1 MYLSPDSGG
10 RQNLINNYRSTP
22 APTDFAARQRWVF
35 YCQSSEEDTLTSPAQ
50 IPNQEVIHESSMRL
64 AADAP
69 AIIPF
74 MEDEIQRFDAEV
86 DRFRTGELDNT
97 VFTPF
102 RLRQGVY
109 GQRQADVQMIR
120 VKLPGGII
128 SADML
133 DSFGDITEKYAP
145 LQKGHIT
152 TRENIQ
158 IHHIPLEQT
167 SEVLRILGSVGLST
181 REACGNTVRNVVGP
195 PTAGVS
201 PEEVFDP
208 TPYLTAYVRFGVRHP
223 ITQNFPRKFKSAFT
237 GNDQRDE
244 VAAAIQDLTFV
255 SQFKEVD
262 SERRKGFKVY
272 CGGGTSIMPR
282 LAKPLYEWVSE
293 DDYLR
298 VALAVWTVFN
308 NADILRKNRMMARL
322 KVLIDKIGLDE
333 FRDMVDAELAN
344 IGPIDFRPLM
354 TAEDIQHEEPPAQP
368 STGNGDHSEP
378 EYQAWIQSNVE
389 AQRQDGY
396 HVAHIKIVRGDLTP
410 EQFRGLADI
419 VRKYTGGK
427 ARTTQEQNLVLRWV
441 PTGHLHD
448 VWTAL
453 KSLDLGE
460 AGHSHISNVVSCPG
474 TDSCKLGITA
484 SMGLAQALR
493 TEMADWNGLSED
505 KGVGDIRIKMSGC
518 PNGCG
523 LHHIANI
530 GFHGAA
536 VKGAEGQQIP
546 AYELFL
552 GGNYG
557 DNQVEDSRIGTRVPR
572 VKVPAKLVPS
582 VLKDIVSYYKDN
594 RANDAERFNDFLDR
608 VGLEEMTAVA
618 AKAQEIG
625 HEAEGG
631 GEMYFDWERT
641 NQYVLERGEGEC
653 AV

>member
-1 MYLSPDSGG
+1 M
-10 RQNLINNYRSTP
+10 
-22 APTDFAARQRWVF
+22 
-35 YCQSSEEDTLTSPAQ
+35 TSQAHA
-50 IPNQEVIHESSMRL
+50 PNQNDIHEASMNL
-64 AADAP
+64 APDATG
-69 AIIPF
+69 IIPF
-74 MEDEIQRFDAEV
+74 MEDEIVRFDAEV
-86 DRFRTGELDNT
+86 DRFRSGELDNT

-109 GQRQADVQMIR
+109 GQRQVDVQMIR
-120 VKLPGGII
+120 VKLPGGIA

-133 DSFGDITEKYAP
+133 DALGEIAEHYAP

-158 IHHIPLEQT
+158 FHHIPLDQT
-167 SEVLRILGSVGLST
+167 STALRLLGKVGLST

-195 PTAGVS
+195 ATAGVS
-201 PEEVFDP
+201 PEETFDP

-223 ITQNFPRKFKSAFT
+223 ITQNFPRKFKTAFT

-255 SQFKEVD
+255 SQYKEID
-262 SERRKGFKVY
+262 GEQRKGFKVY

-282 LAKPLYEWVSE
+282 LAKPLYDWVSE

-298 VALAVWTVFN
+298 VALAIWTVFN

-333 FRDMVDAELAN
+333 FKQLVETELAG
-344 IGPIDFRPLM
+344 IGPIDHRPLM
-354 TAEDIQHEEPPAQP
+354 VAQEIQRETPPAQP
-368 STGNGDHSEP
+368 AEASTEDSP
-378 EYQAWIQSNVE
+378 EYRQWYDTNVA
-389 AQRQDGY
+389 AQRQEGY
-396 HVAHIKIVRGDLTP
+396 HVVYVKPVRGDLSP
-410 EQFRGLADI
+410 EQFHGLANI
-419 VRKYTGGK
+419 VREYAGGN
-427 ARTTQEQNLVLRWV
+427 AHTTQEQNLVIRWV
-441 PTGHLHD
+441 PTGHLAT
-448 VWTAL
+448 VWRAL
-453 KSLDLGE
+453 VALNLGE
-460 AGHSHISNVVSCPG
+460 PGHDHITNVVSCPG
-474 TDSCKLGITA
+474 TDSCKLGITS
-484 SMGLAQALR
+484 SMGLAEALR
-493 TEMADWNGLSED
+493 SEMQSWNGMQQD
-505 KGVGDIRIKMSGC
+505 AGVKDIRIKMSGC

-536 VKGAEGQQIP
+536 VKGVDGQQIP
-546 AYELFL
+546 SYELFL

-557 DNQVEDSRIGTRVPR
+557 DNHVEDSRIGTRVPK

-582 VLKDIVSYYKDN
+582 VLKEIVTFYKDN
-594 RANDAERFNDFLDR
+594 RDNESERFNDFLER
-608 VGLEEMTAVA
+608 VGIEEVTSVA
-618 AKAQEIG
+618 ARAQEIG

>member
-1 MYLSPDSGG
+1 MTSQAQSPSLEEIHSASLKLAED
-10 RQNLINNYRSTP
+10 
-22 APTDFAARQRWVF
+22 APT
-35 YCQSSEEDTLTSPAQ
+35 
-50 IPNQEVIHESSMRL
+50 
-64 AADAP
+64 
-69 AIIPF
+69 IIPF
-74 MEDEIQRFDAEV
+74 MEDEIQRLDTEI
-86 DRFRTGELDNT
+86 DRFRTGELDNL

-133 DSFGDITEKYAP
+133 DCFGEITETYAP
-145 LQKGHIT
+145 LKKGHIT

-158 IHHIPLEQT
+158 LHHIPLEQT
-167 SEVLRILGSVGLST
+167 SEVLRQLGEVGLST

-195 PTAGVS
+195 ATAGVS
-201 PEEVFDP
+201 AEEVFDP

-237 GNDQRDE
+237 GNDKRDE

-255 SQFKEVD
+255 SQYKEID
-262 SERRKGFKVY
+262 GEQRKGFKVY

-298 VALAVWTVFN
+298 VALAIWTVFN

-333 FRDMVDAELAN
+333 FRDMVDAELAQ

-354 TAEDIQHEEPPAQP
+354 AAEEIQTEHPPAQP
-368 STGNGDHSEP
+368 ASANGDDNDP
-378 EYQAWIQSNVE
+378 QYQAWLDTNVE
-389 AQRQDGY
+389 AQRQEGY
-396 HVAHIKIVRGDLTP
+396 HVIYVKAVRGDLDP
-410 EQFRGLADI
+410 AQFHGLADI
-419 VRKYTGGK
+419 VRKFTGGK
-427 ARTTQEQNLVLRWV
+427 ARTTQEQNIVLRWV
-441 PTGHLHD
+441 PTGYLHD
-448 VWTAL
+448 VWQAL
-453 KSLDLGE
+453 RELDLAE
-460 AGHSHISNVVSCPG
+460 AGHNHITNVVSCPG

-484 SMGLAQALR
+484 SMGLAKALR
-493 TEMADWNGLSED
+493 DEMSNWNGLAD
-505 KGVGDIRIKMSGC
+505 DTGVGDIKIKMSGC

-530 GFHGAA
+530 GFHGGA
-536 VKGAEGQQIP
+536 VKGVDGQQIP
-546 AYELFL
+546 SYELFL

-557 DNQVEDSRIGTRVPR
+557 DNQVEDSRIGTRVPK

-582 VLKDIVSYYKDN
+582 VLKEIVSYYKDH
-594 RANDAERFNDFLDR
+594 RSADSEGFNDFLDR
-608 VGLEEMTAVA
+608 VGLEELTSVA
-618 AKAQEIG
+618 ARAQEVG

-631 GEMYFDWERT
+631 GDMYFDWERT

>member
-1 MYLSPDSGG
+1 M
-10 RQNLINNYRSTP
+10 
-22 APTDFAARQRWVF
+22 
-35 YCQSSEEDTLTSPAQ
+35 TSPAQ
-50 IPNQEVIHESSMRL
+50 PPSLEDIHSASLEL
-64 AADAP
+64 AQGADT
-69 AIIPF
+69 IIPY

-97 VFTPF
+97 VFTPY

-133 DSFGDITEKYAP
+133 DCFGEITDQYAP
-145 LQKGHIT
+145 LKKGHIT

-158 IHHIPLEQT
+158 LHHIPLEQT
-167 SEVLRILGSVGLST
+167 SEVLRMLGAVGLST

-195 PTAGVS
+195 ATAGVN
-201 PEEVFDP
+201 PDEVFDP

-237 GNDQRDE
+237 GNDKRDE
-244 VAAAIQDLTFV
+244 VAAAIQDLTYV
-255 SQFKEVD
+255 SQYKEID
-262 SERRKGFKVY
+262 GEQRKGFKVY

-298 VALAVWTVFN
+298 VALAIWTVFN

-333 FRDMVDAELAN
+333 FRDLVDAELAQ
-344 IGPIDFRPLM
+344 IGPIDFRNLM
-354 TAEDIQHEEPPAQP
+354 DAEEIQREDPPAQP
-368 STGNGDHSEP
+368 ASANGNDSDP
-378 EYQAWIQSNVE
+378 EYQAWLNANVE

-396 HVAHIKIVRGDLTP
+396 HVIYIKTVRGDLNP
-410 EQFRGLADI
+410 AQFHGLADI

-427 ARTTQEQNLVLRWV
+427 ARATQEQNLVLRWV
-441 PTGHLHD
+441 PAGYLHE
-448 VWTAL
+448 VWEAL
-453 KSLDLGE
+453 RELELGE
-460 AGHSHISNVVSCPG
+460 AGHNHITNVVSCPG

-493 TEMADWNGLSED
+493 TEMSGWNGLAD
-505 KGVGDIRIKMSGC
+505 DAGVGDIKIKMSGC

-536 VKGAEGQQIP
+536 VKGVEGQQIP
-546 AYELFL
+546 SYELFL

-557 DNQVEDSRIGTRVPR
+557 DNQVEDSRIGSRVPK

-582 VLKDIVSYYKDN
+582 VLKEIVTHYKTN
-594 RANDAERFNDFLDR
+594 RAHDSERFNDFLDR
-608 VGLEEMTAVA
+608 VGLEELTAVA
-618 AKAQEIG
+618 ARAQEVG

-631 GEMYFDWERT
+631 GPMYYDWERT

>member
-1 MYLSPDSGG
+1 M
-10 RQNLINNYRSTP
+10 
-22 APTDFAARQRWVF
+22 
-35 YCQSSEEDTLTSPAQ
+35 TSQAHA
-50 IPNQEVIHESSMRL
+50 PNQNDIHEASMNL
-64 AADAP
+64 APDATG
-69 AIIPF
+69 IIPF
-74 MEDEIQRFDAEV
+74 MEDEIVRFDAEV
-86 DRFRTGELDNT
+86 DRFRSGELDNT

-109 GQRQADVQMIR
+109 GQRQVDVQMIR
-120 VKLPGGII
+120 VKLPGGIA

-133 DSFGDITEKYAP
+133 DALGEVAEHYAP

-158 IHHIPLEQT
+158 FHHVPLDQT
-167 SEVLRILGSVGLST
+167 STALRLLGKVGLST

-195 PTAGVS
+195 ATAGVS
-201 PEEVFDP
+201 PEETFDP

-223 ITQNFPRKFKSAFT
+223 ITQNFPRKFKTAFT

-255 SQFKEVD
+255 SQYKEID
-262 SERRKGFKVY
+262 GEQRKGFKVY

-282 LAKPLYEWVSE
+282 LAKPLYDWVSE

-298 VALAVWTVFN
+298 VALAIWTVFN

-333 FRDMVDAELAN
+333 FKQMVETELAG
-344 IGPIDFRPLM
+344 IGPIDHRPLM
-354 TAEDIQHEEPPAQP
+354 VAQEIQRETPPAQP
-368 STGNGDHSEP
+368 AEASTEDSP
-378 EYQAWIQSNVE
+378 EYRQWYDTNVA
-389 AQRQDGY
+389 AQRQEGY
-396 HVAHIKIVRGDLTP
+396 HVVYVKPVRGDLSP
-410 EQFRGLADI
+410 EQFHGLANI
-419 VRKYTGGK
+419 VREYAGGN
-427 ARTTQEQNLVLRWV
+427 AHTTQEQNLVIRWV
-441 PTGHLHD
+441 PTGHLAT
-448 VWTAL
+448 VWRAL
-453 KSLDLGE
+453 VALNLGE
-460 AGHSHISNVVSCPG
+460 PGHDHITNVVSCPG
-474 TDSCKLGITA
+474 TDSCKLGITS
-484 SMGLAQALR
+484 SMGLAEALR
-493 TEMADWNGLSED
+493 SEMQSWNGMQQD
-505 KGVGDIRIKMSGC
+505 AGVKDIRIKMSGC

-536 VKGAEGQQIP
+536 VKGVDGQQIP
-546 AYELFL
+546 SYELFL

-557 DNQVEDSRIGTRVPR
+557 DNRVEDSRIGTRVPK

-582 VLKDIVSYYKDN
+582 VLKEIVTFYKDN
-594 RANDAERFNDFLDR
+594 RDNETERFNDFLER
-608 VGLEEMTAVA
+608 VGIEEVTSVA
-618 AKAQEIG
+618 ARAQEIG

>member
-1 MYLSPDSGG
+1 MTSQAQSPSLQDIHASSIKLAENSG
-10 RQNLINNYRSTP
+10 
-22 APTDFAARQRWVF
+22 
-35 YCQSSEEDTLTSPAQ
+35 
-50 IPNQEVIHESSMRL
+50 
-64 AADAP
+64 

-74 MEDEIQRFDAEV
+74 MEDEIQRLDAEI

-133 DSFGDITEKYAP
+133 DSFGEITEQYAP
-145 LQKGHIT
+145 LKRGHIT

-167 SEVLRILGSVGLST
+167 SEVLRELGRVGLST

-195 PTAGVS
+195 ATAGVS
-201 PEEVFDP
+201 PDEVFDP

-237 GNDQRDE
+237 GNDKRDE

-255 SQFKEVD
+255 SQYKEVD
-262 SERRKGFKVY
+262 GEQRKGFKVY

-333 FRDMVDAELAN
+333 FRSMVDAELAQ

-354 TAEDIQHEEPPAQP
+354 TAEEIQSEDPPAQP
-368 STGNGDHSEP
+368 ASNNGADSDP
-378 EYQAWIQSNVE
+378 GYQAWLESNVE
-389 AQRQDGY
+389 SQRQDGY
-396 HVAHIKIVRGDLTP
+396 HVINIKTIRGDLDP
-410 EQFRGLADI
+410 AQFHGLADI

-427 ARTTQEQNLVLRWV
+427 ARTTQEQNIVLRWV
-441 PTGHLHD
+441 PTGYLHD
-448 VWTAL
+448 VWQAL
-453 KSLDLGE
+453 KVLNLAEVGYN
-460 AGHSHISNVVSCPG
+460 HISNVVSCPG
-474 TDSCKLGITA
+474 TDSCKLGITS
-484 SMGLAQALR
+484 SMGLAKALR
-493 TEMADWNGLSED
+493 EEMADWNGLAED
-505 KGVGDIRIKMSGC
+505 AGVGDVKIKMSGC

-536 VKGAEGQQIP
+536 VKGVEGQQIP
-546 AYELFL
+546 SYELFL

-557 DNQVEDSRIGTRVPR
+557 DNQVEDSRIGTRVPK

-582 VLKDIVSYYKDN
+582 VLKEIVSYYKDN
-594 RANDAERFNDFLDR
+594 RANDGERFNDFLDR
-608 VGLEEMTAVA
+608 VGLEELTSVA
-618 AKAQEIG
+618 ARAQEVG

>member
-1 MYLSPDSGG
+1 MTSQAQSPSLEDIHASSIKLAENSG
-10 RQNLINNYRSTP
+10 
-22 APTDFAARQRWVF
+22 D
-35 YCQSSEEDTLTSPAQ
+35 
-50 IPNQEVIHESSMRL
+50 
-64 AADAP
+64 
-69 AIIPF
+69 IIPF
-74 MEDEIQRFDAEV
+74 MEDEIQRLDAEI

-133 DSFGDITEKYAP
+133 DSFGEITENYAP
-145 LQKGHIT
+145 LKKGHIT

-158 IHHIPLEQT
+158 IHHIPLDQT
-167 SEVLRILGSVGLST
+167 SEVLRQLGRVGLST

-195 PTAGVS
+195 ATAGVS
-201 PEEVFDP
+201 SDEVFDP

-237 GNDQRDE
+237 GNDKRDE

-255 SQFKEVD
+255 SQYKEVD
-262 SERRKGFKVY
+262 GEQRKGFKVY

-333 FRDMVDAELAN
+333 FRSMVDAELAQ
-344 IGPIDFRPLM
+344 IGPIDFRSLM
-354 TAEDIQHEEPPAQP
+354 TAEDIQSEDPPAQP
-368 STGNGDHSEP
+368 ASANGADNDAG
-378 EYQAWIQSNVE
+378 YQAWLDANVE
-389 AQRQDGY
+389 SQRQEGY
-396 HVAHIKIVRGDLTP
+396 HVIYIKTVRGDLDP
-410 EQFRGLADI
+410 AQFHGLADI

-427 ARTTQEQNLVLRWV
+427 ARTTQEQNIVLRWV
-441 PTGHLHD
+441 PTGYLHE
-448 VWTAL
+448 VWQAL
-453 KSLDLGE
+453 KALDLAE
-460 AGHSHISNVVSCPG
+460 AGHNHITNVVSCPG
-474 TDSCKLGITA
+474 TDSCKLGITS
-484 SMGLAQALR
+484 SMGLAKALR
-493 TEMADWNGLSED
+493 TEMADWNGLAD
-505 KGVGDIRIKMSGC
+505 DAGVGDIKIKMSGC

-536 VKGAEGQQIP
+536 VKGVDGQQIP
-546 AYELFL
+546 SYELFL

-557 DNQVEDSRIGTRVPR
+557 DNEVEDSRIGARVPK

-594 RANDAERFNDFLDR
+594 RSGESERFNDFLDR
-608 VGLEEMTAVA
+608 VGLEELTSVA
-618 AKAQEIG
+618 ARAQEVG

>member
-1 MYLSPDSGG
+1 MTTET
-10 RQNLINNYRSTP
+10 RTP
-22 APTDFAARQRWVF
+22 SLEEIHAA
-35 YCQSSEEDTLTSPAQ
+35 SLK
-50 IPNQEVIHESSMRL
+50 L
-64 AADAP
+64 AEGSN

-74 MEDEIQRFDAEV
+74 MEDEIERFDAEV
-86 DRFRTGELDNT
+86 DRFRSGELDNT

-133 DSFGDITEKYAP
+133 DCFGEIAEKYAP
-145 LQKGHIT
+145 LKKGHIT

-158 IHHIPLEQT
+158 LHHIPLEQT
-167 SEVLRILGSVGLST
+167 SATLRELGKVGLST

-195 PTAGVS
+195 ATAGVS
-201 PEEVFDP
+201 PEETFDP
-208 TPYLTAYVRFGVRHP
+208 TPYLTAYVRFGARHP

-244 VAAAIQDLTFV
+244 VAAAIQDITFV
-255 SQFKEVD
+255 SQYREIGG
-262 SERRKGFKVY
+262 ERRKGFKVF

-333 FRDMVDAELAN
+333 FRNLVDAELAN
-344 IGPIDFRPLM
+344 IGAIDFRPLM
-354 TAEDIQHEEPPAQP
+354 TAEEIQREDPPTPP
-368 STGNGDHSEP
+368 SSGNGASSSNGVSSSNGDGNNSE
-378 EYQAWIQSNVE
+378 YRAWLESNVE
-389 AQRQDGY
+389 PQRQEGY
-396 HVAHIKIVRGDLTP
+396 HVVYVKVVRGDLVP
-410 EQFRGLADI
+410 AQFHGLANI
-419 VRKYTGGK
+419 VREYTGGK
-427 ARTTQEQNLVLRWV
+427 ARTTQEQNIVLRWV
-441 PTGHLHD
+441 PTGYLHD
-448 VWTAL
+448 VWEAL
-453 KSLDLGE
+453 NALDLAE
-460 AGHSHISNVVSCPG
+460 SGHNHITNVVSCPG
-474 TDSCKLGITA
+474 TDSCKLGITS
-484 SMGLAQALR
+484 SMGLAKALQA
-493 TEMADWNGLSED
+493 EMATWDGLAD
-505 KGVGDIRIKMSGC
+505 DAGVGDIRIKMSGC

-536 VKGAEGQQIP
+536 VKGADAQQIP
-546 AYELFL
+546 SYELFL

-557 DNQVEDSRIGTRVPR
+557 DNQVEDSRIGTRVPK
-572 VKVPAKLVPS
+572 VKVPAKLAPA
-582 VLKDIVSYYKDN
+582 VLKDIVTYYKDN
-594 RANDAERFNDFLDR
+594 RTDEAERFNDFLDR
-608 VGLEEMTAVA
+608 VGLEEVTAVA
-618 AKAQEIG
+618 ARAQEIG

-631 GEMYFDWERT
+631 GDMYFDWERT

>member
-1 MYLSPDSGG
+1 MTTQAQSPSLED
-10 RQNLINNYRSTP
+10 IH
-22 APTDFAARQRWVF
+22 A
-35 YCQSSEEDTLTSPAQ
+35 SSLKLAEDAG
-50 IPNQEVIHESSMRL
+50 
-64 AADAP
+64 

-133 DSFGDITEKYAP
+133 DCFGEISEKYAP
-145 LQKGHIT
+145 LKKGHIT

-158 IHHIPLEQT
+158 LHHIPLEQT
-167 SEVLRILGSVGLST
+167 SEVLRELGNVGLST

-195 PTAGVS
+195 ATAGVS

-255 SQFKEVD
+255 SQYQEV
-262 SERRKGFKVY
+262 EGEQRKGFKVY

-333 FRDMVDAELAN
+333 FRTMVDAELAN
-344 IGPIDFRPLM
+344 IGPIDFRSLM
-354 TAEDIQHEEPPAQP
+354 VAEDIQAEDPPAQP
-368 STGNGDHSEP
+368 ASTNGADNDP
-378 EYQAWIQSNVE
+378 GYQAWLESNVE
-389 AQRQDGY
+389 PQRQDGY
-396 HVAHIKIVRGDLTP
+396 HVIYIKVVRGDLDP
-410 EQFRGLADI
+410 AQFHGLADI

-427 ARTTQEQNLVLRWV
+427 ARTTQEQNIVLRWV
-441 PTGHLHD
+441 PTGYLHD
-448 VWTAL
+448 VWEAL
-453 KSLDLGE
+453 RALELAE
-460 AGHSHISNVVSCPG
+460 AGHNHITNVVSCPG

-484 SMGLAQALR
+484 SMGLAKALR
-493 TEMADWNGLSED
+493 DEMSNWNGISD
-505 KGVGDIRIKMSGC
+505 DAGVGDIKIKMSGC

-536 VKGAEGQQIP
+536 VKGVEGQQIP

-582 VLKDIVSYYKDN
+582 VLKEIVIHYKDN
-594 RANDAERFNDFLDR
+594 RADESERFNDFLDS
-608 VGLEEMTAVA
+608 VGLEELTSVA
-618 AKAQEIG
+618 ARAQEVG